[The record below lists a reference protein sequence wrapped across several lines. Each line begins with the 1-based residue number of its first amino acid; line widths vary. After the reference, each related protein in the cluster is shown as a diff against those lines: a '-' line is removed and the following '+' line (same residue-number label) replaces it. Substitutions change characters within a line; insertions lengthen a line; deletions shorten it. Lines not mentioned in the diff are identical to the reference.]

1 MLNVTKTAPRS
12 RRIPVFV
19 IPSALLPFVVGRLC
33 ESMRRKLAA
42 CLAQGKKKPGRMN
55 NILPGLSFGKLLG
68 RKTYCFGAPVV
79 VPVAEGSAG
88 TG

>member
-1 MLNVTKTAPRS
+1 M
-12 RRIPVFV
+12 PVFV
-19 IPSALLPFVVGRLC
+19 IPSALLPFVEGRLC

-42 CLAQGKKKPGRMN
+42 RRTQGKKKPGGMN
-55 NILPGLSFGKLLG
+55 NILPGLSLGKPLDRG
-68 RKTYCFGAPVV
+68 TYCFGAFVV